1 VNLVA
6 FVLLTNRA
14 YALQRSGGVVFSGN
28 IKRITHIDLD
38 PPSISLHYLTQIFS
52 YLDQD
57 IITCWNNQCPR
68 ASGQTCHH
76 LTSDRVILIL
86 SALNG
91 SAPDVFGEGSET
103 DFKQLTD
110 SQRADLFITW
120 QWVKNRIWRL
130 AAIHG
135 LTTEDG
141 APELGVGYVVSAA
154 MTTVAIC
161 RRLPLSA
168 MESHGTGFVSH
179 PTDRVQR
186 LMSSWRNYTI

>member
-1 VNLVA
+1 MI
-6 FVLLTNRA
+6 RA
-14 YALQRSGGVVFSGN
+14 YALQRSGGVIFNGS
-28 IKRITHIDLD
+28 IKRIANIELD

-68 ASGQTCHH
+68 AYGQTCYH
-76 LTSDRVILIL
+76 LTRDRVLNIL
-86 SALNG
+86 SSLNG
-91 SAPDVFGEGSET
+91 SAPEVFGDGSES

-130 AAIHG
+130 AALHG
-135 LTTEDG
+135 LTTEEG
-141 APELGVGYVVSAA
+141 PSELGVGYVVSAA
-154 MTTVAIC
+154 VTTVAIC

-168 MESHGTGFVSH
+168 MESHGTGFVS
-179 PTDRVQR
+179 PVQGSHCR
-186 LMSSWRNYTI
+186 DA